1 MDARRAVVL
10 QALGIERFIPRAVSQ
25 PRVAVVP
32 SEVAAMDR
40 QALSDTIGQCQQ
52 CALGASRTRPV
63 VGSGA
68 EAAPWFLLAETPDAE
83 DDRSG
88 VVLSGRAGALL
99 TSMLRALGLAREQV
113 FVSTAVKCVPSVR
126 AVTVSE
132 LAACAPYVHRQV
144 VLQQP
149 KVVLCLGARVADQLL
164 GVAGTLGDRRGRVH
178 RLESAGCAV
187 VVTHSLAEILKVPA
201 RKAQVWADLQ
211 LAADVVHGRIS

>member
-1 MDARRAVVL
+1 MDARRAAVL

-25 PRVAVVP
+25 PLVSVAP
-32 SEVAAMDR
+32 LEVAAMDR
-40 QALSDTIGQCQQ
+40 PVLSETIGQCQQ
-52 CALGASRTRPV
+52 CALGGSRTRSV

-68 EAAPWFLLAETPDAE
+68 EAAPWFFLAETPDPE

-88 VVLSGRAGALL
+88 AVLSGRTGALL
-99 TSMLRALGLAREQV
+99 ISMLRALGLAREQV
-113 FVSTAVKCVPSVR
+113 FVSTAVKCTPSAR

-178 RLESAGCAV
+178 RLESVGCAV
-187 VVTHSLAEILKVPA
+187 VVTHSLTDILKAPA
-201 RKAQVWADLQ
+201 HKAQVWADLQ